1 MKVLLVVNS
10 SASSVTARRRVI
22 IGKILAADHDVEVV
36 ETNRRGHAT
45 KLALDAALNG
55 TEVVVCLGGDG
66 TLNEIAN
73 GLVGTDCA
81 LAALP
86 GGSTNV
92 FSRSIGLPDEPTDAA
107 LVISEALAAG
117 SIRRI
122 GLGSVNGR
130 YFLFHVGVG
139 WDAALVKEVEK
150 RSSWKRYAGHA
161 LFIISGLQAFF
172 FTYDRKHPHFRTI
185 FADGTRIEDGY
196 FDICLNLNPYTFVGN
211 RPFNV
216 APDATLDRGLCNV
229 SVESMRAAPFLG
241 LMGRSL
247 FGRSGVRDVPGID
260 YRTDLGSLRIEA
272 FATVPYQVDGDYL
285 GEIESLDF
293 AHHPEVMN
301 LVLPAGAAVRT

>member
-1 MKVLLVVNS
+1 MKVLLIVNS

-22 IGKILAADHDVEVV
+22 IGKILSADHDVDVV

-45 KLALDAALNG
+45 KLALDAATNG

-92 FSRSIGLPDEPTDAA
+92 FSRAIGLPDEPTDAA
-107 LVISEALAAG
+107 LVISDALAAG

-130 YFLFHVGVG
+130 YFLFHVGIG

-161 LFIISGLQAFF
+161 LFIAGGLQAFF
-172 FTYDRKHPHFRTI
+172 FTYDRKHPHFRVV
-185 FADGTRIEDGY
+185 FEDGTTIEDGY

-216 APDATLDRGLCNV
+216 APDATLDRGLTNI
-229 SVESMRAAPFLG
+229 SVNSLRTVPFLRLMSRALHGENGLRGAPGADYRSDLTSMR
-241 LMGRSL
+241 
-247 FGRSGVRDVPGID
+247 V
-260 YRTDLGSLRIEA
+260 EA
-272 FATVPYQVDGDYL
+272 FGAVPYQVDGDHL
-285 GEIESLDF
+285 GDIETLDF
-293 AHHPEVMN
+293 AHHPEIMR
-301 LVLPAGAAVRT
+301 LVLPTGAALP